1 MKNASNQRILAVL
14 LGGVAVLIVTS
25 VAEYFGLEIS
35 EEIAEQINL
44 EVANKVEAI
53 IVLAGGLIAGWFTR
67 RGE

>member
-1 MKNASNQRILAVL
+1 MKNQRILAVL

-25 VAEYFGLEIS
+25 VAEYLGLEIS

-53 IVLAGGLIAGWFTR
+53 LVLAGALVAGWFTKR
-67 RGE
+67 NG